1 MGYGWQDQGFGG
13 GGWFAMVV
21 MMVLFWGLL
30 AVAVV
35 YIVRHFSHPHQASAP
50 ATNSAIET
58 LKMRFA
64 KGEMDEEEFKRRLDL
79 LKGES

>member
-1 MGYGWQDQGFGG
+1 MGYGWQDQGWGA
-13 GGWFAMVV
+13 GGWLAMVV

-30 AVAVV
+30 AAAVV
-35 YIVRHFSHPHQASAP
+35 YIVRHFSHPHQVSAQP
-50 ATNSAIET
+50 TNSAIET